1 MEKLDSANNHNI
13 FIDVSLRFTKEH
25 FREFTK
31 RKYQKYMTRTDPY
44 SNRINFQISISHFIC
59 VRKPLSIGI
68 PLILALYILSIR
80 NVHSSFDLVFMI
92 EHLLFPDFESCYST
106 VAWKVPFKSNV
117 GVISKAKKLLDIVNE
132 LKNHAVRLIEDD
144 IISIISPNINQF
156 QYDWLKNDLNF
167 TTIKS
172 CHYNIKRLQFI
183 LNIETKK
190 MKELEYKLVEQCF
203 DTKNTTDI
211 RILLWDPR
219 KEISYEDVHSVTD
232 SDVEIIKSD
241 DEQEVK
247 LPELEFSDSKD
258 FENEITT
265 FYKRPR
271 IQY

>member
-1 MEKLDSANNHNI
+1 MEKLDSSNNHSS
-13 FIDVSLRFTKEH
+13 FIDVSFRFNNKH

-31 RKYQKYMTRTDPY
+31 RKYQKYMTSKDPY
-44 SNRINFQISISHFIC
+44 SNRIDFRISISHFIC

-80 NVHSSFDLVFMI
+80 NVYSSFDLVFII
-92 EHLLFPDFESCYST
+92 EHLLFPDCESYYSI
-106 VAWKVPFKSNV
+106 VAWKVPFKNNAS
-117 GVISKAKKLLDIVNE
+117 VIFKAKKLLDIVSE
-132 LKNHAVRLIEDD
+132 LKNHAVRLIQDD
-144 IISIISPNINQF
+144 IISIISPKINQF
-156 QYDWLKNDLNF
+156 QYNWLKNDLNF

-183 LNIETKK
+183 VNIETKK
-190 MKELEYKLVEQCF
+190 MRDLEYKLVEQCF

-247 LPELEFSDSKD
+247 LTELEFSDSKD

-265 FYKRPR
+265 FYKKSR